1 MQVEKLIASLL
12 QKHGHVF
19 IPTLGELTV
28 NKENT
33 KLEGSQMIPGNS
45 SLSLNPFSD
54 NNDGLLF
61 HAFSKEIDASIED
74 AQGDFSKAIHVLKSN
89 LDSGT
94 SIDIP
99 GYGLLT
105 KKGKSIGF
113 QEEKNNFLP
122 NDFFG
127 LNNLNVQNPNT
138 NLNLNQFVS
147 VPVEA
152 SVILNK
158 KDIDQKIESIEEPLT
173 EIPSISEIE
182 VAQEAEP
189 TMPIF
194 EEEVQAEIQDTP
206 KNEVFAASPQP
217 EKTFEQEYIASP
229 RHQQT
234 SKKSNLKWSTV
245 AGLVS
250 LFLIASFLTAWVYAT
265 LKCNKMMGLNPL
277 WDHGCQKTPLAE
289 ANSVDVTTKDS
300 STASKSVSA
309 ENAPVLAAQKPVGA
323 SSHIAEVP
331 AKVEKEAPKEVVKPA
346 PPVITAPPVVKT
358 PSKPTAKVEKPVAE
372 KPKEAKQIEKPAAKA
387 IEKPITKVEKEA
399 PKEVVKPK
407 TKESV
412 KVNPTDKPKEVA
424 KVVEKP
430 KTDKITTEK
439 PKVEK
444 PVVDKPKVV
453 KETKVAVKP
462 MPKVPMSAAYRKG
475 MAYLCFGTFKNP
487 TVAKKLRADMKNIG
501 VITETIEID
510 GTYRVVIPYTNRKFA
525 AAAAEDYPNTII
537 FE

>member
-19 IPTLGELTV
+19 IPNLGELAV

-45 SLSLNPFSD
+45 SLLLNPFSN
-54 NNDGLLF
+54 NNDGLLL
-61 HAFSKEIDASIED
+61 HAFSKEMDASIED
-74 AQGDFSKAIHVLKSN
+74 AQGDFSKAIHALKSN
-89 LDSGT
+89 LDSGK

-105 KKGKSIGF
+105 QKGATIGF

-138 NLNLNQFVS
+138 NFNLNQFVS
-147 VPVEA
+147 VPVETP
-152 SVILNK
+152 VILNK
-158 KDIDQKIESIEEPLT
+158 KDLEQKIESIEEPLT
-173 EIPSISEIE
+173 EIPTISEIE
-182 VAQEAEP
+182 IAHEAEP
-189 TMPIF
+189 IKSIF
-194 EEEVQAEIQDTP
+194 EEEVQPVIQDTP
-206 KNEVFAASPQP
+206 NNEVFAASPQP
-217 EKTFEQEYIASP
+217 EKTLKQEYIASP

-277 WDHGCQKTPLAE
+277 WDHGCQKASLAE
-289 ANSVDVTTKDS
+289 SKSVAVTTKDS
-300 STASKSVSA
+300 SNASKPVSA

-323 SSHIAEVP
+323 PSHIAEVP
-331 AKVEKEAPKEVVKPA
+331 AKIEKVALKEVVKPVPA
-346 PPVITAPPVVKT
+346 VVST
-358 PSKPTAKVEKPVAE
+358 PSKPIAKVEKPAAE
-372 KPKEAKQIEKPAAKA
+372 KPKEAKQLEKPAVKA
-387 IEKPITKVEKEA
+387 IEKPIAKVEKPVIE
-399 PKEVVKPK
+399 KPK

-412 KVNPTDKPKEVA
+412 KVKPTEKPKEIA

-430 KTDKITTEK
+430 KTEKNTTEK
-439 PKVEK
+439 PKIEK
-444 PVVDKPKVV
+444 PVVEKPKVI

-475 MAYLCFGTFKNP
+475 MSYLCFGTFKNP
-487 TVAKKLRADMKNIG
+487 TVAKKLRSDMKNIG
-501 VITETIEID
+501 VVTETIEID

-525 AAAAEDYPNTII
+525 ETAAEDYPNTII

>member
-19 IPTLGELTV
+19 IPNLGELAV

-33 KLEGSQMIPGNS
+33 KLEGSKMIPGNA
-45 SLSLNPFSD
+45 SLSLNPFSN
-54 NNDGLLF
+54 NNDGLLL
-61 HAFSKEIDASIED
+61 HAFSKEMDASIED
-74 AQGDFSKAIHVLKSN
+74 AQVDFSKAIHALKSN
-89 LDSGT
+89 LDSGN

-105 KKGKSIGF
+105 KKGATIGF

-138 NLNLNQFVS
+138 NFNLNQFVS

-152 SVILNK
+152 PVILNK
-158 KDIDQKIESIEEPLT
+158 KDLDQKIESIDDPLT
-173 EIPSISEIE
+173 EIPTISEIE
-182 VAQEAEP
+182 VAHEP
-189 TMPIF
+189 EPITSIF
-194 EEEVQAEIQDTP
+194 EEDVEPVIQDTHH
-206 KNEVFAASPQP
+206 NEVFAAIPQP
-217 EKTFEQEYIASP
+217 EKTLEQEYIASP
-229 RHQQT
+229 RHQQI
-234 SKKSNLKWSTV
+234 SKKSNLKWSSV

-277 WDHGCQKTPLAE
+277 WDHGCQKAPLAE
-289 ANSVDVTTKDS
+289 SKSVDVTTKDS
-300 STASKSVSA
+300 SNASKPVSA
-309 ENAPVLAAQKPVGA
+309 ENAPVLAAQKPVGVT
-323 SSHIAEVP
+323 SNISEVP
-331 AKVEKEAPKEVVKPA
+331 AKIEKVAPKEVVKPS
-346 PPVITAPPVVKT
+346 PPVIPSPPVVKT
-358 PSKPTAKVEKPVAE
+358 PSKPIAKVEKPVAE
-372 KPKEAKQIEKPAAKA
+372 KPKETKPVEKPAAKV
-387 IEKPITKVEKEA
+387 IEKPIAKVEKPVIE
-399 PKEVVKPK
+399 KPK

-412 KVNPTDKPKEVA
+412 KVNPTEKPKEIA

-430 KTDKITTEK
+430 KTEKNAIEK

-444 PVVDKPKVV
+444 PVLEKPKVV

-462 MPKVPMSAAYRKG
+462 MPKIPMSAAYRKG
-475 MAYLCFGTFKNP
+475 MSYLCFGTFKNP
-487 TVAKKLRADMKNIG
+487 TVAKKLRSDMKNIG
-501 VITETIEID
+501 VVTETIEID

-525 AAAAEDYPNTII
+525 ETAAEDYPNTII